1 MGEFLLRAV
10 YWLKLAGHCSEPLR
24 LAMFFYKVFGWLIKL
39 PGRTVNAYR
48 EVRDGFR
55 FLCNFPQRMVE
66 GLMRAVVLTGLVA
79 AVGTALTAAVAK
91 IVRPIVVIGFIAL
104 VGTALFVAAKGT
116 VRVAGSR
123 LLIT

>member
-1 MGEFLLRAV
+1 
-10 YWLKLAGHCSEPLR
+10 
-24 LAMFFYKVFGWLIKL
+24 
-39 PGRTVNAYR
+39 
-48 EVRDGFR
+48 
-55 FLCNFPQRMVE
+55 MVE
-66 GLMRAVVLTGLVA
+66 RLMRAVVLTGLVA

>member
-10 YWLKLAGHCSEPLR
+10 YWLKLAGHYSEPLR

-48 EVRDGFR
+48 EVRDGFDSCAISHSEWS
-55 FLCNFPQRMVE
+55 L
-66 GLMRAVVLTGLVA
+66 RALVLTGLVA

-91 IVRPIVVIGFIAL
+91 IVRPIVVTGFIAL
-104 VGTALFVAAKGT
+104 VGTALFIAAKGT
-116 VRVAGSR
+116 VRVADSR